1 MCASFPARPGPSETL
16 TAGHLG
22 LLLHPLPCPP
32 NMQHHRSTQ
41 AWRCLDPDL
50 PSVVGSF
57 PGRSLGLHVHST
69 GMWYLAEIQG
79 GGNQGCRGQAEGAAH
94 KVGMVLSRG
103 SYWWWRIIGSDVSHV
118 TLLSEW
124 DPQHP
129 GAGLPQRPVVSSAWP
144 CGTGAGLGTHRFL
157 WLQAQWSLRFRVETR
172 DQKCK
177 TCGAQEADGIWGP
190 RDHK

>member
-1 MCASFPARPGPSETL
+1 MASSCILSPVPQTCSITGPHRPGGVWIPTY
-16 TAGHLG
+16 H
-22 LLLHPLPCPP
+22 LLLVL
-32 NMQHHRSTQ
+32 
-41 AWRCLDPDL
+41 
-50 PSVVGSF
+50 F
-57 PGRSLGLHVHST
+57 LGVL
-69 GMWYLAEIQG
+69 LASMSIVQGCGTWQRYRG

-129 GAGLPQRPVVSSAWP
+129 GAGLPRRPVVSSAWP
-144 CGTGAGLGTHRFL
+144 CGTGAGPGTHRFL

-177 TCGAQEADGIWGP
+177 TCLAQEADGIWGP